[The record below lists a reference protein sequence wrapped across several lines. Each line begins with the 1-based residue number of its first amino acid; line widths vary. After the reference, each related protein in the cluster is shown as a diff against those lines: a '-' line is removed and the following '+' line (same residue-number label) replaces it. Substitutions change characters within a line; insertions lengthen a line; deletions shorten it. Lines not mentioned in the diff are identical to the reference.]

1 MNKRGQ
7 FYLITVLVIAA
18 AAFTITAKT
27 NTLEESI
34 LFEDFTPLS
43 QNYISESTKVIN
55 YALENEEGEFIEE
68 KLENFTRAFLEYAKQ
83 RDSTV
88 ELVYIYSN
96 GSDVFISNFLDNTT
110 IDYQNETTYPAGQ
123 ELLQDISLEVGGKE
137 FTHQT
142 PTAIEDFG
150 KSWYTYGGGT
160 PEQMNISLGGIA
172 HNFDLASGP
181 DFKVIIRS
189 SSGDVRELTLGGGS
203 GEWTPR
209 SKSSETF
216 GNLLKSIIQVIK
228 Y

>member
-1 MNKRGQ
+1 MFMNKRGQ

-150 KSWYTYGGGT
+150 K
-160 PEQMNISLGGIA
+160 
-172 HNFDLASGP
+172 
-181 DFKVIIRS
+181 
-189 SSGDVRELTLGGGS
+189 
-203 GEWTPR
+203 
-209 SKSSETF
+209 
-216 GNLLKSIIQVIK
+216 
-228 Y
+228 